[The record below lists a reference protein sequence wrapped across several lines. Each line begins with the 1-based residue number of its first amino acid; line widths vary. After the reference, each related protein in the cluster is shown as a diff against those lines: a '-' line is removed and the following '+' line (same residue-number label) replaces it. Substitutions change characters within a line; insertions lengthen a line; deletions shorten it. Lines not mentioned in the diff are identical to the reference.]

1 RSGPPMPCHPP
12 AAGVPSLFQ
21 APSGRF
27 FFCCDGA
34 RTRPAKASV
43 PADTQRRQ
51 AMVNSSETR
60 SRDGSGTQVRT
71 TEARQATTGTG
82 LRYMLGIGLALIVIA
97 FAIIYF
103 TMMR

>member
-1 RSGPPMPCHPP
+1 
-12 AAGVPSLFQ
+12 
-21 APSGRF
+21 
-27 FFCCDGA
+27 
-34 RTRPAKASV
+34 
-43 PADTQRRQ
+43 
-51 AMVNSSETR
+51 MVNSSETR
-60 SRDGSGTQVRT
+60 SRDGSGIQVRT